1 MRPLFPRRA
10 PPASA
15 ALVIAIALAL
25 ASSAAAPA
33 QEWTPYAA
41 PPSVQAGPGRILS
54 TSLTPREGSVTLAGK
69 SHRSNMYD
77 GLLLPPLLRLEPGD
91 SLRVL
96 LVNRM
101 APGEANV
108 TNLHFHGFAVSPRPP
123 ADNVTMTHV
132 DPGASYQYAM
142 RLPADHAEGL
152 FWYHA
157 HAHGTSY
164 EQLRGGMSGAISIG
178 DPRRHF
184 SGPIRTAP
192 ELFLLLKQY
201 EPDTNTSIST
211 VNGVERV
218 RLPDMRAGQV
228 QFWRIANISTERY
241 YRMQLR
247 GPGGRLVAFR
257 TLARDGNVVRDGA
270 PVMDTTILLGAGQRA
285 EIAVSGAE
293 PGEYTLAATDFTR
306 QTPDALTPL
315 VVDSAALLAR
325 VRVLPAIG
333 ATAGRADPLAG
344 RGGHPG
350 EAEEIRLLASRLP
363 RNVVRDTIE
372 FEIIRAADQ
381 PTRFLI
387 DSLAYDP
394 DRVDKTLRVGQ
405 TYEWTITNPTLSWHP
420 FHIHQTDFLV
430 LRAGGERMPP
440 DYRLDTV
447 NVPPGG
453 EAVIRFTYRRPATAG
468 PFVYHCH
475 VLFHEDNGMMANVVL
490 QNRATAAA
498 PAAAPAQAH
507 AHAGSH

>member
-1 MRPLFPRRA
+1 MRPIPTRPPPTRA
-10 PPASA
+10 A
-15 ALVIAIALAL
+15 ALSAIALAL
-25 ASSAAAPA
+25 SSPIVLPA
-33 QEWTPYAA
+33 QEWTKYVA
-41 PPSVQAGPGRILS
+41 PPTVEARDSLLS
-54 TSLTPREGSVTLAGK
+54 TSLTPRPGTVTLAGK
-69 SHRSNMYD
+69 SHTSNMYD
-77 GLLLPPLLRLEPGD
+77 GLLLPPLLRLKPGD
-91 SLRVL
+91 SLRVR

-101 APGEANV
+101 APGDANV

-132 DPGASYQYAM
+132 APGDSFQYAM

-164 EQLRGGMSGAISIG
+164 EQLRGGLSGAISIG

-184 SGPIRTAP
+184 SGPVRTAP
-192 ELFLLLKQY
+192 EFFLLLKQY
-201 EPDTNTSIST
+201 EPDGNTSIST

-218 RLPDMRAGQV
+218 RLPDMRAGDV

-247 GPGGRLVAFR
+247 GPDGRVVAFR
-257 TLARDGNVVRDGA
+257 TLARDGNVVRDGP

-315 VVDSAALLAR
+315 IVDSAALLAR
-325 VRVLPAIG
+325 VRVLPAAPG
-333 ATAGRADPLAG
+333 AAVRAGPLAG
-344 RGGHPG
+344 NGGHPA
-350 EAEEIRLLASRLP
+350 EARAIRLLASRGP
-363 RNVVRDTIE
+363 GDVERDTVE
-372 FEIIRAADQ
+372 FEIIRAQGQ
-381 PTRFLI
+381 PTRYLI

-394 DRVDKTLRVGQ
+394 DRVDKSLRVGR

-430 LRAGGERMPP
+430 LRAGPEQMPP

-453 EAVIRFTYRRPATAG
+453 DVVIRFTYERPSTAG

-475 VLFHEDNGMMANVVL
+475 VLFHEDSGMMANVVL
-490 QNRATAAA
+490 HAPATADA
-498 PAAAPAQAH
+498 PATTPTQAH
-507 AHAGSH
+507 GHAGSRP